1 MTLNQTLKSF
11 PIQKRICNK
20 PISLQEGITA
30 LLNNVS
36 KKFLMRKGLKY
47 LLL

>member
-1 MTLNQTLKSF
+1 MALNQTLKSF
-11 PIQKRICNK
+11 PIQKRICDK

-30 LLNNVS
+30 VLNNVS
-36 KKFLMRKGLKY
+36 KKFLMHNGLKY